1 MGAVL
6 VVDDNPSVRKC
17 LARCV
22 AVAGPLVFTAS
33 DGSEA
38 LRLLGRDEIPR
49 PCLILVDWAMHPMS
63 GQEFLNALR
72 CRPDADQL
80 PALIVSGEAWLPAIA
95 TLPGILGTLRKPVD
109 LDEFLAVITSSC

>member
-22 AVAGPLVFTAS
+22 AVAGPLFFTAS

-49 PCLILVDWAMHPMS
+49 RASPLQNVCDGIADIHIIIH
-63 GQEFLNALR
+63 QEHEVR
-72 CRPDADQL
+72 SRVRHGPQ
-80 PALIVSGEAWLPAIA
+80 
-95 TLPGILGTLRKPVD
+95 
-109 LDEFLAVITSSC
+109 